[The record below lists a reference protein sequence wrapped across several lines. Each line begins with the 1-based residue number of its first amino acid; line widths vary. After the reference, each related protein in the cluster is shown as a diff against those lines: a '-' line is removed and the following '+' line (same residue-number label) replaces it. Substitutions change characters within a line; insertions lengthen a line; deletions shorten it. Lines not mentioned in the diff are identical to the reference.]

1 MTLPEFLEW
10 RQVDSVHCVCAECER
25 HCFRRS
31 TLDVIWCYGEQ
42 AKQAPSR
49 RNGSQSEFGPGAGER
64 SDDFPAR
71 GQHEPGPPSINV
83 NRMTPRQ
90 KSPAS
95 ANRLRSC
102 AEQRLAKPA
111 RKVARR
117 PVGEIQKLV
126 HELQVHQIELE
137 MQNEELRR
145 TQLELETA
153 RERLLLPY
161 DAAPVGFFTLDA
173 HGVIREA
180 NLAAARL
187 LNVDRAKLTGR
198 NLKCFIAPESQAA
211 FCRRQCQL
219 FRTEEKQTFELP
231 VLRSGGAPLIARLEM
246 VAGRTGPAP
255 VTQGLN
261 QSRAQVG
268 HEAVHVEQ
276 RVVHIDEEDDVG
288 AQAASTAPAAPAGC
302 AKKNALAI
310 SAATGEKY
318 FIV

>member
-1 MTLPEFLEW
+1 M
-10 RQVDSVHCVCAECER
+10 
-25 HCFRRS
+25 
-31 TLDVIWCYGEQ
+31 
-42 AKQAPSR
+42 
-49 RNGSQSEFGPGAGER
+49 
-64 SDDFPAR
+64 
-71 GQHEPGPPSINV
+71 
-83 NRMTPRQ
+83 
-90 KSPAS
+90 
-95 ANRLRSC
+95 
-102 AEQRLAKPA
+102 
-111 RKVARR
+111 
-117 PVGEIQKLV
+117 QKLV

-255 VTQGLN
+255 VTGCLVVM
-261 QSRAQVG
+261 SDITEYHRTAESWR
-268 HEAVHVEQ
+268 HSEA
-276 RVVHIDEEDDVG
+276 RLAAF
-288 AQAASTAPAAPAGC
+288 AQATFEGISKVKRAGSSIVTSNLRECWAAP
-302 AKKNALAI
+302 
-310 SAATGEKY
+310 
-318 FIV
+318 